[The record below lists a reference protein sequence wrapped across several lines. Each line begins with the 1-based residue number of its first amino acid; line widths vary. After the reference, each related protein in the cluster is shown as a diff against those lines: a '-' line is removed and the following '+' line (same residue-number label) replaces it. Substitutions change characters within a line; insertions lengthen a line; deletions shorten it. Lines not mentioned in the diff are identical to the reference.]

1 MPYHKFPPK
10 NYRMAEFP
18 LHHEFSGGF
27 NLAAENAALDSTI
40 ITLARQ
46 RIDLGNGADI
56 IEVNPKHSAFAEETG
71 SSCHTESIIPRMSFG
86 FNARIPMDARSNLY
100 MGTVVAD
107 AIQEVIF
114 NWMPIYTAFV
124 EPLEAENVEDGLAVE
139 AVLELNTVSSGKK
152 VSPLYT
158 GTDLLAATTSDISPS
173 TVNDT
178 EVFGDL
184 GLSVDF
190 KQEAVDF
197 DPDIFFDAIK
207 YGSTSS
213 ILKKIT
219 GHWNTVKLRYDRTYH
234 FQSDNYMF
242 PSVKRMNH
250 FTFCGILFHVP
261 QAGSSRQLFNV
272 LECTA
277 TIPQVRIQY
286 NVNYDEWNP
295 NFDQTAV

>member
-10 NYRMAEFP
+10 NYRMAEYP
-18 LHHEFSGGF
+18 LPHEFGGGF
-27 NLAAENAALDSTI
+27 SLAAENVALDSTI

-46 RIDLGNGADI
+46 KTDNANPTDT
-56 IEVNPKHSAFAEETG
+56 IEVNPQHGAFAEETG
-71 SSCHTESIIPRMSFG
+71 SCCHTESIVPRMSFG
-86 FNARIPMDARSNLY
+86 FNARIPMLSRQNRWVGAAA
-100 MGTVVAD
+100 AD
-107 AIQEVIF
+107 AISEIIF

-124 EPLEAENVEDGLAVE
+124 EPLEAVNVEDGLAVE
-139 AVLELNTVSSGKK
+139 AVLELNTVASGNK

-158 GTDLLAATTSDISPS
+158 GTDLIAATTGDIEPG

-178 EVFGDL
+178 EVFGDY

-219 GHWNTVKLRYDRTYH
+219 GHWNTVRLQAGKTYH

-242 PSVKRMNH
+242 PAVKRMNH
-250 FTFCGILFHVP
+250 FTFCGVLFHCP
-261 QAGSSRQLFNV
+261 QAGSRRQVIEPDEVTLTF
-272 LECTA
+272 
-277 TIPQVRIQY
+277 PQVRIDWTCH
-286 NVNYDEWNP
+286 YDEWNP